1 MKKALI
7 NLTAVFAAAAMCLCT
22 ACGGGDSEEYTVDT
36 FKGVVSEQSY
46 KTKDTAVQAFIAEE
60 VGGKNLEAVFIEYI
74 KEADLTQAEIAELNV
89 EQRLIP
95 PKRERR
101 YILFRIKRKR
111 LLRRRKAAKRRT
123 AENSVCTCCP

>member
-60 VGGKNLEAVFIEYI
+60 VGGENLEAVFIEYI
-74 KEADLTQAEIAELNV
+74 KERHRLRNDEDKFLGAEGKEI
-89 EQRLIP
+89 
-95 PKRERR
+95 
-101 YILFRIKRKR
+101 Y
-111 LLRRRKAAKRRT
+111 AKL
-123 AENSVCTCCP
+123 VGI